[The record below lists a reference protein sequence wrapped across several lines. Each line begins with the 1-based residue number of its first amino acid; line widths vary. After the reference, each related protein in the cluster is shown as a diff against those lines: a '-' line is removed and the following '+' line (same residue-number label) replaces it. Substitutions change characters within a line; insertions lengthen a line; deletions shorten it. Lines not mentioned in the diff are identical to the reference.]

1 MPKLGPFDLLSSLFL
16 LNYDVVPDD
25 DDDSK
30 KNGDKKKKEDSER
43 HRRLTPAEKK
53 VMAVY
58 RKVMRQ
64 HFKAQ
69 AKALLEHLGGE

>member
-1 MPKLGPFDLLSSLFL
+1 MMVSTNSLTSS
-16 LNYDVVPDD
+16 
-25 DDDSK
+25 
-30 KNGDKKKKEDSER
+30 SER